1 MNPTL
6 IIIGAIE
13 QLIVWTVILPQT
25 GWWFAIF
32 GIAAVWN
39 IITNLGSLGSSGTT
53 YDDDYYDDYRSTS
66 YDEGD
71 EFKTT
76 PVRKENFSTRPVTSH
91 DDYEYE
97 DYDKTEIKDEVN
109 ILTKTKDPSDK
120 KISSSENSKSLR
132 EKGFKVIRKTKKD

>member
-39 IITNLGSLGSSGTT
+39 IITNKAKNSPPL
-53 YDDDYYDDYRSTS
+53 
-66 YDEGD
+66 
-71 EFKTT
+71 
-76 PVRKENFSTRPVTSH
+76 
-91 DDYEYE
+91 
-97 DYDKTEIKDEVN
+97 
-109 ILTKTKDPSDK
+109 PSA
-120 KISSSENSKSLR
+120 
-132 EKGFKVIRKTKKD
+132 